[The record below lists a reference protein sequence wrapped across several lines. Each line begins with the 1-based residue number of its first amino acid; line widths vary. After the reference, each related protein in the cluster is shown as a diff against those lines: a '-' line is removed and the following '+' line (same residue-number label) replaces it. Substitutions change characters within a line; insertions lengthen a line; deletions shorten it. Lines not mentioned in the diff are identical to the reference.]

1 MAVLWALAVLLAFQ
15 RLEDRLLL
23 CLLHKQ
29 QAVCIPAIA
38 AAAPVLCSTFVRL
51 ASAAAGSQASRG
63 CSKPAKQKL
72 KFQLSG
78 PCLPA
83 CVSMLTGARL
93 QPVWEVL
100 LPGAETQLLQEL
112 L

>member
-1 MAVLWALAVLLAFQ
+1 
-15 RLEDRLLL
+15 
-23 CLLHKQ
+23 
-29 QAVCIPAIA
+29 
-38 AAAPVLCSTFVRL
+38 
-51 ASAAAGSQASRG
+51 
-63 CSKPAKQKL
+63 
-72 KFQLSG
+72 
-78 PCLPA
+78 LPA